1 MKTSILGIRKNRQ
14 IRLKQGEKVLLYM
27 TIPSMLFVIVF
38 SYVPILGWLYAL
50 FDYRIGMKLF
60 QCEFKGLYY
69 VKIALSD
76 PDLLRVLRNT
86 LVMSFMGLL
95 TLPLASIFAIFLS
108 QMKSRAYKKF
118 VQSATT
124 LPYFIS
130 WIIVFSIVF
139 TFFAPDSGVIN
150 KILLDLKIISN
161 PLDPIANGDI
171 AWFFQ
176 TGLIIWKGLGY
187 NAIIFFSAIAG
198 IDQELYSAADVDG
211 AGRYM
216 KMWHV
221 TVPGIIPTFVTLM
234 LISIGFMLSNG
245 FDQYYVFMNPLVQN
259 KIEVL
264 DYYVYRVGL
273 MQNDVSVATAL
284 SMAKT
289 VVSVVLLFS
298 VNWVSKRVRG
308 QSIL

>member
-1 MKTSILGIRKNRQ
+1 MKTSVLEIRKNKK

-27 TIPSMLFVIVF
+27 TIPPILFVIVF
-38 SYVPILGWLYAL
+38 NYVPIFGWLYAL
-50 FDYRIGMKLF
+50 YDYSIGMKLF
-60 QCEFKGLYY
+60 QCDFKGLYF

-76 PDLLRVLRNT
+76 TDLLRVLRNT
-86 LVMSFMGLL
+86 LVLSFMGLS
-95 TLPLASIFAIFLS
+95 TLPLACIFAIFLS
-108 QMKSRAYKKF
+108 QMKSRRYKKL

-130 WIIVFSIVF
+130 WIIIFSIVF
-139 TFFAPDSGVIN
+139 TFFAPDSGAIN
-150 KILLDLKIISN
+150 KILLDLKIISH
-161 PLDPIANGDI
+161 PFDPIANSDF

-176 TGLIIWKGLGY
+176 TGLVIWNRLGY
-187 NAIIFFSAIAG
+187 NAIIFFAAIAG
-198 IDQELYSAADVDG
+198 IDQELYNAADVDG

-216 KMWHV
+216 KMWYV

-234 LISIGFMLSNG
+234 LINIGFMLSNG
-245 FDQYYVFMNPLVQN
+245 FDQYYVFKNPLVQN

-264 DYYVYRVGL
+264 DYYVYKVGL

-284 SMAKT
+284 SMSKT
-289 VVSVVLLFS
+289 AVSVVLLFS
-298 VNWVSKRVRG
+298 VNWISKRVRG